1 MSEPGNIQHCPPITL
16 TDACVFLMGLALT
29 VNRKEENGGDKTY
42 STLEELRADFGS
54 GALHPG
60 DLKPPVTKAVD
71 SFLQSVRDRCKSE
84 EAAKKAEAEVK
95 AYIKKAAAASKK
107 KK

>member
-1 MSEPGNIQHCPPITL
+1 
-16 TDACVFLMGLALT
+16 MGLSLT
-29 VNRKEENGGDKTY
+29 VNRKEENGRDKTY

-71 SFLQSVRDRCKSE
+71 SF
-84 EAAKKAEAEVK
+84 
-95 AYIKKAAAASKK
+95 
-107 KK
+107 